1 MSKSL
6 NQEVY
11 NRDSS
16 PFNAQVFDLFCSIG
30 GLTYGLK
37 RAGISVNAGLDIDG
51 SCRYAYENN
60 CKADF
65 IEADIREISFSDIS
79 RYFNDAEYRVLVG
92 CAPCQPFS
100 SHTAK
105 MKSGESDSRWNLI
118 DEFLRII
125 LEGRPEIISMENVPQ
140 LMDKPIYNK
149 FKRALADAG
158 YSISDEVISCAD
170 FGVPQT
176 RSRLVMLASLLGR
189 IDMPKPGAQKPKT
202 VRQAI
207 GHLAPLEHGQSSE
220 TDPLHICSRLEPINL
235 KRIQASKPGGT
246 WRDWPTELLPDCYK
260 KASGLSYV
268 SVYGRMQWDMPAP
281 TLTTQFYRY
290 GTGRYGHPEQDRA
303 LSLRE
308 GAILQTFP
316 GQYQFV
322 APDEKGSFLKIGRQ
336 IGNAVPPS
344 LAYAIGK
351 AITGHLRKRGNKNA

>member
-1 MSKSL
+1 MSESL

-11 NRDSS
+11 NCDSS
-16 PFNAQVFDLFCSIG
+16 SFNAQVFDLFCSIG

-37 RAGISVNAGLDIDG
+37 RAGMAVNAGLDIDG
-51 SCRYAYENN
+51 SCHYAYENN
-60 CKADF
+60 CKATF
-65 IEADIREISFSDIS
+65 IEADIREISFLDIS
-79 RYFNDAEYRVLVG
+79 KYFNDAEYRVLVG

-105 MKSGESDSRWNLI
+105 MKSYESDSRWNLI

-140 LMDKPIYNK
+140 LMGKPIYNN
-149 FKRALADAG
+149 FKRELADAG
-158 YSISDEVISCAD
+158 YRVSDGVISCAD
-170 FGVPQT
+170 FGVPQS

-189 IDMPKPGAQKPKT
+189 IDMPKPAPQKPKT

-207 GHLAPLEHGQSSE
+207 GHLAPLDQGQSNEDDS
-220 TDPLHICSRLEPINL
+220 LHVCSRLEPINL
-235 KRIQASKPGGT
+235 KRIRCSKPGGS

-260 KASGLSYV
+260 KDSGLSYG
-268 SVYGRMQWDMPAP
+268 SVYGRMQWDKPAP

-316 GQYQFV
+316 EEYQFV
-322 APDEKGSFLKIGRQ
+322 APGEKASFLRIGRQ

-351 AITGHLRKRGNKNA
+351 AITGHLKKRGNKNA